1 MTQGAREH
9 VWGHLYASHFLDT
22 ARKLIRVPFI
32 FKKEREM
39 ENPLLSDCNSSTGN
53 WHWLARHGYYDFSA
67 GVTDLLDKGEIRPY
81 YMIQRISR
89 VCGVEFIHDRF
100 SLSKKENL
108 LISCLL
114 KMTVKNI
121 VVIERE
127 GWGFEIIP
135 SNISFLYACNL

>member
-22 ARKLIRVPFI
+22 ARELIRVPFI

-100 SLSKKENL
+100 SLSKKRKFVDQLSIEND
-108 LISCLL
+108 CQ
-114 KMTVKNI
+114 KHCCHW
-121 VVIERE
+121 E
-127 GWGFEIIP
+127 GRMGFRNYP
-135 SNISFLYACNL
+135 FKYFLFVCM